1 VLEILLKNKIIDEK
15 TVGMVREFISNNQTG
30 GPSPPAPG
38 KYFLHGLLS
47 QTQNH
52 NVASKDVYLNKV
64 VGKLCNAV

>member
-38 KYFLHGLLS
+38 KKNFFIFFF
-47 QTQNH
+47 
-52 NVASKDVYLNKV
+52 
-64 VGKLCNAV
+64 

>member
-38 KYFLHGLLS
+38 KKNFFYIFFLI
-47 QTQNH
+47 
-52 NVASKDVYLNKV
+52 
-64 VGKLCNAV
+64 